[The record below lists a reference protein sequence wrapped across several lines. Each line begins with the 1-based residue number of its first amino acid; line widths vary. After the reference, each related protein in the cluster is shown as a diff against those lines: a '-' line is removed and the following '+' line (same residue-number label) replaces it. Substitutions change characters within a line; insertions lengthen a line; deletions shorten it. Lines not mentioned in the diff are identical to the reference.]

1 MPPDRKH
8 KSTKMPYAESH
19 SFLKHSLTK
28 ELCSC
33 PPQFTQVTPAV
44 PCPLHQLVL
53 YTHLH
58 VFALFPLRKLKREG
72 EGKKKR
78 FKGQGRSNYDDCDL
92 GLLCPEEVRDIP
104 SFKPSLL

>member
-1 MPPDRKH
+1 
-8 KSTKMPYAESH
+8 
-19 SFLKHSLTK
+19 
-28 ELCSC
+28 
-33 PPQFTQVTPAV
+33 
-44 PCPLHQLVL
+44 
-53 YTHLH
+53 
-58 VFALFPLRKLKREG
+58 LFPLRKLKREG